1 MTSMT
6 QQLKEKQKCIVAF
19 KEPDIPLLIDGL
31 TALSVP
37 DR

>member
-19 KEPDIPLLIDGL
+19 KEPIPLLIDGL